1 MIKEMEMQG
10 PVLVPD
16 DLEDVIFV
24 RNEEGEL
31 VELDIPDDEEGEEEC

>member
-10 PVLVPD
+10 PAVVPE
-16 DLEDVIFV
+16 DLEDAIFV

-31 VELDIPDDEEGEEEC
+31 VELDIPDDKEGEEEC